1 MSEQKHPQYLHCEA
15 CRVEW
20 IAAYLPME
28 AGLVGRII
36 KGSRCPMCGGTKD
49 RRMGQLT
56 NPTGDGDAEGWVGN
70 GDTGTSS
77 LTIWAVLM
85 RRVSPHGHMDIPYD
99 PDDFGR
105 CYRLLKV
112 MPSWRERLAE
122 VAAVCPQWAPFVEAW
137 GELTALYE
145 DELENG
151 PVTKGVRMAPR
162 LYARM
167 RELRGRA
174 A

>member
-1 MSEQKHPQYLHCEA
+1 
-15 CRVEW
+15 
-20 IAAYLPME
+20 
-28 AGLVGRII
+28 
-36 KGSRCPMCGGTKD
+36 
-49 RRMGQLT
+49 
-56 NPTGDGDAEGWVGN
+56 
-70 GDTGTSS
+70 
-77 LTIWAVLM
+77 LM

>member
-1 MSEQKHPQYLHCEA
+1 
-15 CRVEW
+15 
-20 IAAYLPME
+20 
-28 AGLVGRII
+28 
-36 KGSRCPMCGGTKD
+36 
-49 RRMGQLT
+49 
-56 NPTGDGDAEGWVGN
+56 
-70 GDTGTSS
+70 
-77 LTIWAVLM
+77 
-85 RRVSPHGHMDIPYD
+85 
-99 PDDFGR
+99 
-105 CYRLLKV
+105 
-112 MPSWRERLAE
+112 
-122 VAAVCPQWAPFVEAW
+122 VEAW